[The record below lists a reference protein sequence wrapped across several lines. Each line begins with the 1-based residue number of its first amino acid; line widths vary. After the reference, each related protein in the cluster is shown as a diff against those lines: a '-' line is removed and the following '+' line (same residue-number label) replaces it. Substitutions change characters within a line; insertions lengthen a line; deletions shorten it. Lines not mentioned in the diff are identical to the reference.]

1 MPLKF
6 NVTNVLLYFFAARN
20 QLTGTIPSNLGSL
33 RNLKYLAMG
42 EFKAS
47 FVFVV
52 VVFIAWS

>member
-6 NVTNVLLYFFAARN
+6 NVTNVLLLLFFAARN

-42 EFKAS
+42 AFA
-47 FVFVV
+47 VTVV
-52 VVFIAWS
+52 VVAVVLIV

>member
-6 NVTNVLLYFFAARN
+6 NVTNVLLLLFFAARN

-42 EFKAS
+42 AFA
-47 FVFVV
+47 VTVV
-52 VVFIAWS
+52 VVAVALIV

>member
-6 NVTNVLLYFFAARN
+6 NVTNNLLYFFAARN

-42 EFKAS
+42 AFA
-47 FVFVV
+47 VTVV
-52 VVFIAWS
+52 VVVVVVLIV

>member
-6 NVTNVLLYFFAARN
+6 NVTNNLLYFFAARN

-42 EFKAS
+42 AFA
-47 FVFVV
+47 VTVV
-52 VVFIAWS
+52 VVAVVLIV

>member
-42 EFKAS
+42 AFAVTVE
-47 FVFVV
+47 VV
-52 VVFIAWS
+52 AVVLIV